1 MSYDLNEILIFSK
14 VVQTGSFTQAS
25 KLLNMPKSTVSAK
38 VSSLEKRLGVTLLKR
53 TTRKLHVTE
62 AGQSYLRR
70 CVQGLELIQSAETEA
85 AMVQS
90 EPQGRL
96 RITAPVDFSS
106 PGFRELMREF
116 LKRYPKVEVELL
128 LTDRMVDLVAEGVD
142 VALRAG
148 ALEDSTLIAK
158 KLGVSRFV
166 PFASPDYLK
175 KAGKLSHPRDLAKHE
190 CLLFTAEDDPSL
202 WVLHRGSERVSI
214 RVSGRIYANNL
225 NMLREFAVSGLGIGL
240 IPTTFCQQE
249 IQKRLLVPI
258 LPDWSASTAPIHIVY
273 PAQRFAP
280 RHLQAFIS
288 MLSSYSDTILP
299 DTLKTR

>member
-1 MSYDLNEILIFSK
+1 MSYDLNEILVFSK

-62 AGQSYLRR
+62 A
-70 CVQGLELIQSAETEA
+70 
-85 AMVQS
+85 AMTQN

-116 LKRYPKVEVELL
+116 LKRHPKVEVELL

-148 ALEDSTLIAK
+148 PLEDSTLIAK
-158 KLGVSRFV
+158 KLGTSRFV
-166 PFASPDYLK
+166 PLASPDYLK
-175 KAGKLSHPRDLAKHE
+175 KSGKITHPRDLAKHE
-190 CLLFTAEDDPSL
+190 CLLFSAEDDPSL
-202 WVLHRGSERVSI
+202 WALHRGSERVSV

-225 NMLREFAVSGLGIGL
+225 NMLREFAVSGLGIAL

-249 IQKRLLVPI
+249 IQKRLLVPV
-258 LPDWSASTAPIHIVY
+258 LPDWASSVAAIHIVY

-280 RHLQAFIS
+280 RHLQAFIA
-288 MLSSYSDTILP
+288 LLAAYSDTILQDLETP
-299 DTLKTR
+299 KQRKL